1 MSETYHF
8 IGIGGAGMSG
18 LARMLLSRG
27 ISVTG
32 SDLRESA
39 TTRLLREG
47 GAMVH
52 IGHRAE
58 NVGEASQV
66 VYTAAAREENP
77 EVREARRRGLPT
89 IVRAEM
95 LGRVMAERR
104 GIAVAGTHGKTTTT
118 GMVASIFLAAGVDP
132 AVLVGGDWGPIG
144 GTAYPGKGRHVIAES
159 CEAFGSFLHLT
170 PDVAI
175 VTNLDRDHLDCYSGW
190 EEIEAAFRQFLSQIR
205 PGGYAVGCGDDPRVS
220 QLLSAAPRSLTYA
233 LEAKADYLADRLEA
247 AGNGT
252 RYRLTG
258 PSGELGTLQVG
269 VPGKHNVLNSMAAA
283 IVALEEGLPWE
294 AVRQGLADFTG
305 VGRRFERLGEVNGA
319 LIIDDYAHHPTE
331 IRATL
336 AAAKQSLGRR
346 LTVVFQP
353 HLFSRTRDHLDDFAQ
368 SFSDADR
375 LYLEPIYPAREDP
388 IPGIASEVLLERI
401 HALDPERSAA
411 LIANRE
417 ELVDRLL
424 VELGPEDA
432 LITMGAG
439 DVRGVGEG
447 LIRHQASGVRR

>member
-1 MSETYHF
+1 MSETVHF

-18 LARMLLSRG
+18 LARILLSRG
-27 ISVTG
+27 IAVTG
-32 SDLRESA
+32 SDLRDSD
-39 TTRLLREG
+39 TVRLLRKA
-47 GAMVH
+47 GATVH

-58 NVGEASQV
+58 NVGSASQV
-66 VYTAAAREENP
+66 VYTSAARDENP
-77 EVREARRRGLPT
+77 EVQEARRRGLPT

-95 LGRVMAERR
+95 LGRLMAERR

-118 GMVASIFLAAGVDP
+118 GMLSSIFLAAGVDP
-132 AVLVGGDWGPIG
+132 AILVGGDWGPIG

-190 EEIEAAFRQFLSQIR
+190 DEIEEAFRQFLSQIR
-205 PGGYAVGCGDDPRVS
+205 PGGYAVGCGDDPRVVN
-220 QLLSAAPRSLTYA
+220 LLSTAPRQLTYA
-233 LEAKADYLADRLEA
+233 LDSAADYRAGDLEP

-252 RYRLTG
+252 RFRLIG
-258 PSGELGTLQVG
+258 PGGELGSVELA
-269 VPGKHNVLNSMAAA
+269 VPGRHNVLNSMAAA
-283 IVALEEGLPWE
+283 VVALEEGLSFE
-294 AVRQGLADFTG
+294 AVRRGLADFTG

-319 LIIDDYAHHPTE
+319 LVIDDYAHHPTE

-346 LTVVFQP
+346 ITVVFQP

-368 SFSDADR
+368 SFRDADR
-375 LYLEPIYPAREDP
+375 VYLTPIYPAREDP
-388 IPGIASEVLLERI
+388 IPGITSEVLLQRI
-401 HALDPERSAA
+401 HALDPERSVK
-411 LIANRE
+411 LMTDRE
-417 ELVDRLL
+417 ELVEGLRAQI
-424 VELGPEDA
+424 GPDDA

-439 DVRGVGEG
+439 DIRGVGEA
-447 LIRHQASGVRR
+447 LHPK